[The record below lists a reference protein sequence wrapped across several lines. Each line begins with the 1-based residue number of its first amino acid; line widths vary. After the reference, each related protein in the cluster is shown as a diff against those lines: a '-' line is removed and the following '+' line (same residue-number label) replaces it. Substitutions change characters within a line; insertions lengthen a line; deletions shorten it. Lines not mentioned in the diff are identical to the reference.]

1 MSDEQYKLLLDSMSA
16 QIFGNQTTIESEK
29 TPEILR
35 KLMRETLKFRD
46 KIKADTGYILTVE
59 DTRKALEAL
68 ELHLQNEK
76 GPKDLTQEQKALA
89 QILIDTVI
97 LYNYGLK

>member
-1 MSDEQYKLLLDSMSA
+1 MADEEYKLLLDSMST
-16 QIFGNQTTIESEK
+16 QVFGEQSEAELEK
-29 TPEILR
+29 QPEILR
-35 KLMRETLKFRD
+35 KLMKETVKFRD
-46 KIKADTGYILTVE
+46 KLKEEANYVVTVE

-76 GPKDLTQEQKALA
+76 FPKDLTPEQKALA
-89 QILIDTVI
+89 QIMIDTVI